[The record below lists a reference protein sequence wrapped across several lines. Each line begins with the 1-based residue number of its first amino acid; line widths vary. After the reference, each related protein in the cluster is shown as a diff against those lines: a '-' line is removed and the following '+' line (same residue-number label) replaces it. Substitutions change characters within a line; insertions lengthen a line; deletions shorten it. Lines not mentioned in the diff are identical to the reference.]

1 MKESRRIAQLP
12 ESATLGLAARAADM
26 REQGIDVLSMAV
38 GEPDFRAPETARQT
52 AMTAIGGEVK
62 YTHASGNASLRQALA
77 RHLNETRGLEIGPEG
92 IVVGHSCKHVLS
104 SALLALVENGDEVLL
119 PTPTWNSYDAMV
131 DLADGTPVHV
141 APRAD
146 LSPDLDAI
154 AGAIGPR
161 TKGILFSTPANP
173 SGYVWSR
180 AELTTLMGLAEE
192 HDLWVISDEI
202 YRRLVHEG
210 EPFCSPASLSP
221 AAAARTVI
229 VDGASKSYAMTG
241 YRIGYMAG
249 PANIASGIGRLQS
262 QTTGCPNSI
271 SQAAYESVLATEP
284 PEVASMAEQFNT
296 RRLRL
301 LDGLEGIGLNCPRP
315 RGAFYAFPDVAS
327 LIDERGSAGFCADLL
342 ESQALALVPGTVFGL
357 EGHVRMSYA
366 LSIDR
371 IDEAVHRLGTFLKTR
386 S

>member
-26 REQGIDVLSMAV
+26 RAKGIDVLSMAV
-38 GEPDFRAPETARQT
+38 GEPDFGAPEMARQN
-52 AMTAIGGEVK
+52 AVAAIGGEVK

-77 RHLNETRGLEIGPEG
+77 RHLNETRGLAIGPEG

-104 SALLALVENGDEVLL
+104 SALLALVESGDEVLL

-131 DLADGTPVHV
+131 ELADGKPVHV

-161 TKGILFSTPANP
+161 TKGLLFSTPANP

-180 AELTTLMGLAEE
+180 AELTTLMDLAEA
-192 HDLWVISDEI
+192 HDLWIIADEI

-249 PANIASGIGRLQS
+249 PANIASGVGRLQS
-262 QTTGCPNSI
+262 QTTGCPNAI
-271 SQAAYESVLATEP
+271 SQAAYESVLGTEP
-284 PEVASMAEQFNT
+284 PEVASMAEQFNA

-301 LDGLEGIGLNCPRP
+301 LDGLERIGLSCPRP
-315 RGAFYAFPDVAS
+315 RGAFYAFPDVSS

-342 ESQALALVPGTVFGL
+342 ESKALALVPGTVFGL

-366 LSIDR
+366 LSTDR
-371 IDEAVHRLGTFLKTR
+371 IDEAVNRLGAFLETR
-386 S
+386 R